1 MKVRNIVS
9 IFKKLTLFVNKLPL
23 PNRAWII
30 FGLCLV
36 WWVADF
42 LIEYERIVTYYNNL
56 LMSGT
61 LPPEAD
67 SIGIPIMSYVF
78 GNVSLGLMFGCYL
91 LWALWGIQPNNKV
104 INFNTNKPIRSS
116 ISWLV
121 TGLWLFIATIMF
133 ISRLSD
139 GSLILIGLQ
148 IISLYC
154 AIATNAAV
162 QNKN

>member
-1 MKVRNIVS
+1 MTAI
-9 IFKKLTLFVNKLPL
+9 NKIITFINRLPL

-30 FGLCLV
+30 FGLCLI
-36 WWVADF
+36 WWVTDF
-42 LIEYERIVTYYNNL
+42 LIEYERISTYYNNL

-78 GNVSLGLMFGCYL
+78 GDVSLGLMFGCYSI
-91 LWALWGIQPNNKV
+91 WALWGIKPHNKV
-104 INFNTNKPIRSS
+104 INFNKQKPIRSS

-121 TGLWLFIATIMF
+121 TILWLLIAALMF
-133 ISRLSD
+133 GYRMTQ
-139 GSLILIGLQ
+139 GNLILTGLQ
-148 IISLYC
+148 VISFYC

>member
-1 MKVRNIVS
+1 MTAINKIVTF
-9 IFKKLTLFVNKLPL
+9 INRLPL

-30 FGLCLV
+30 FGLCLI
-36 WWVADF
+36 WWITDF
-42 LIEYERIVTYYNNL
+42 LIQYERISTYYNNL

-78 GNVSLGLMFGCYL
+78 GDISLGLMFGCYL
-91 LWALWGIQPNNKV
+91 TWALWGIKPHNIA
-104 INFNTNKPIRSS
+104 INFNKQKPIRST

-121 TGLWLFIATIMF
+121 TGIWLFAASVMF
-133 ISRLSD
+133 VGTLLERNFVLTALQVISF
-139 GSLILIGLQ
+139 
-148 IISLYC
+148 YC

-162 QNKN
+162 QNK